1 MADTL
6 YDNQVPVVVS
16 SPWRWLIPLYLS
28 AVVFKFKRM
37 IKAKKPTRC
46 VSCARYILVYHTLKW
61 YRMTN
66 LFMMRRR
73 RIQWMLLSRFSPRKV
88 QRVFMRKSSTI
99 WKKINPNQDHV
110 YAVVWA
116 LVSLALLSP
125 MVRWIIKQSIDND
138 IDNPMIGVYYYCYEA
153 VKAIF
158 EKAKGKGKPM
168 STAESML
175 SGAIAG
181 SAVVLAT
188 HPIWTVNVSGSKMV
202 KVWVK

>member
-1 MADTL
+1 MQWFEL
-6 YDNQVPVVVS
+6 WCLWHCCHQ
-16 SPWRWLIPLYLS
+16 
-28 AVVFKFKRM
+28 
-37 IKAKKPTRC
+37 
-46 VSCARYILVYHTLKW
+46 W
-61 YRMTN
+61 YVE
-66 LFMMRRR
+66 
-73 RIQWMLLSRFSPRKV
+73 S
-88 QRVFMRKSSTI
+88 
-99 WKKINPNQDHV
+99 
-110 YAVVWA
+110 
-116 LVSLALLSP
+116 
-125 MVRWIIKQSIDND
+125 IKQSIDND

-202 KVWVK
+202 KV